1 MLYFSKRLR
10 YDSRIHFEP
19 GAASQKPAFRRIFY
33 GTGNEARFRVS
44 AARFLMSE
52 IALCC
57 QGGENRL
64 IGFAIGLVCGAIE
77 LFLLKRLTLALQN
90 GKSLQTLGLVL
101 LKILFYACALVPVAL
116 FFRRDLI
123 WCGVGISSVLIIGA
137 FILNILSRK
146 SGKGDH

>member
-1 MLYFSKRLR
+1 M
-10 YDSRIHFEP
+10 
-19 GAASQKPAFRRIFY
+19 
-33 GTGNEARFRVS
+33 
-44 AARFLMSE
+44 
-52 IALCC
+52 
-57 QGGENRL
+57 